1 MAQLV
6 ISDLSMCVVRPAY
19 SPSSLM
25 WNQRRIDLC
34 DELPLLLF
42 ASIILPS
49 VVRVPKVRINSSS
62 ISHTD
67 FHACCCE
74 FAKIM
79 RGALVISKNTFF
91 QLLLFGAEQI
101 TQLLNPT
108 IKIKFIHSVPS
119 SCHPRNGENFLKGP
133 KMSSVKNIKRK
144 REDPRIMQISPM
156 GSQTHAW

>member
-1 MAQLV
+1 
-6 ISDLSMCVVRPAY
+6 MCVVRPAY
-19 SPSSLM
+19 TPSSLM

-91 QLLLFGAEQI
+91 QLLLIGAEQI

-108 IKIKFIHSVPS
+108 IKSNIYRQRTLELPS
-119 SCHPRNGENFLKGP
+119 TQRRKLPKGTEDVFRKKYKKKERRP
-133 KMSSVKNIKRK
+133 KDHADIPHGVTNTCVVAIN
-144 REDPRIMQISPM
+144 P
-156 GSQTHAW
+156 GSALA